1 MVAKITKYASVLAIL
16 LTHILFSSGIALALP
31 VTIDSKTTVIIAQ
44 TVNSSSEIIHTP
56 QMRQRLQAIRQR
68 RNRDIEK
75 VLDSSQIA
83 QLHHNLRSGDS
94 FAQALEKLKLEGD
107 QKELVEAI
115 AKINDLKIKATLSRY
130 SLQAAHK

>member
-1 MVAKITKYASVLAIL
+1 MVINITKHVLVLAVL
-16 LTHILFSSGIALALP
+16 LAHILFSSGIALASP
-31 VTIDSKTTVIIAQ
+31 VKLDTSYTVIIAQ
-44 TVNSSSEIIHTP
+44 TVNSSSEIILTP

-75 VLDSSQIA
+75 VLDSLQIA